1 MAAIGVPN
9 LLLCNRSLPDDVV
22 ATVTS
27 VLVEHAAR
35 LVPPQ
40 ALGTQFLDRRALIC
54 LLGVPM
60 HPGAASAY
68 RQLRG

>member
-1 MAAIGVPN
+1 VPSCGV
-9 LLLCNRSLPDDVV
+9 PDDVV
-22 ATVTS
+22 SAITG

-40 ALGTQFLDRRALIC
+40 ALGTQFLDRRALIN

-60 HPGAASAY
+60 HPGAVSAY
-68 RQLRG
+68 RQLHG